1 MFYIIFNSLEYQW
14 TNQKDKEGSLI
25 YMMKEKY
32 IMQSLFHM
40 NCSKNDKY
48 LFLFTFI
55 KDH

>member
-1 MFYIIFNSLEYQW
+1 MFYILFNSLEYQW

-25 YMMKEKY
+25 YMIKEKY

-40 NCSKNDKY
+40 NCSKDDKY